1 MTSRRGSSLD
11 VGARGSGP
19 LSKMRVAALLGAM
32 LLASCS
38 RPATSVAVT
47 PRDALDHSYAMLADE
62 LASSCAGRLLL
73 SELDAAWRNLGRD
86 VTLPMLVQEL
96 KRHVQSRTGM
106 VVDASDTRLHD
117 SALALREAPT
127 GEVCT
132 SLVAV
137 MGLIDEWSARATGT
151 SLRREPS
158 ERFLQKIND
167 PARRRKKGQ
176 SVDAWLAAWFPPLHA
191 DARESLDYLVGTHRA
206 GE

>member
-1 MTSRRGSSLD
+1 
-11 VGARGSGP
+11 
-19 LSKMRVAALLGAM
+19 
-32 LLASCS
+32 
-38 RPATSVAVT
+38 
-47 PRDALDHSYAMLADE
+47 MLADE
-62 LASSCAGRLLL
+62 LASSCAGRRLL
-73 SELDAAWRNLGRD
+73 SELDAAWRSLGRD

-127 GEVCT
+127 GETCT

-158 ERFLQKIND
+158 ERFIGKISD
-167 PARRRKKGQ
+167 PVRRRKRGQ
-176 SVDAWLAAWFPPLHA
+176 SVDQWLEAWFPPLYT
-191 DARESLDYLVGTHRA
+191 DAKDSLDYLVGAHRGA
-206 GE
+206 RTRP